1 MLIPKQARHTSNRA
15 NNELEHIEKIYSTS
29 GAEMSNFTEET
40 AQIRG
45 IDRPLP
51 VFLYL
56 YEIIIRSDEL
66 ELDVL
71 L

>member
-1 MLIPKQARHTSNRA
+1 
-15 NNELEHIEKIYSTS
+15 
-29 GAEMSNFTEET
+29 MSNFTEET

-45 IDRPLP
+45 IDRPFP
-51 VFLYL
+51 VLLYL

>member
-1 MLIPKQARHTSNRA
+1 
-15 NNELEHIEKIYSTS
+15 
-29 GAEMSNFTEET
+29 MSNFTEET